1 MTGETN
7 PRGHRFKHLYRKDRT
22 MNASFHKT
30 ALLSAIALILL
41 LLAAAAE
48 LVSAQQPRGG
58 DPCMRDNETFF
69 RVHASLYQTFLIE
82 KQRLENDRRG
92 QNARSS
98 SVLDLLIGGM
108 AQSTAQ
114 TTLRNTFETC
124 PASVERIIRGASPF
138 SNSQNLSDLLMN
150 ALVLQD
156 PNIRR
161 NASDM
166 TSSEFRRWLER
177 EYHLWLRGV
186 R

>member
-1 MTGETN
+1 M
-7 PRGHRFKHLYRKDRT
+7 KA
-22 MNASFHKT
+22 ASCKT
-30 ALLSAIALILL
+30 ALLSASALILL
-41 LLAAAAE
+41 LIPVAAE
-48 LVSAQQPRGG
+48 LCSAQQPTTG

-69 RVHASLYQTFLIE
+69 RVHASLYQTFLME

-114 TTLRNTFETC
+114 TTLRTTFENC

-138 SNSQNLSDLLMN
+138 SNSQNLTDLLVN

-156 PNIRR
+156 QNTRR

-166 TSSEFRRWLER
+166 TSPEFRRWLER